1 MAQSGTSSF
10 GRSRRMKAGSKVW
23 IFPDGDIP
31 PRDPYDPSLKNE
43 GTHGHESLV
52 ILNTGEESAKISLS
66 VFFTDQEP
74 WHIKLPELGARRVVC
89 HRTNEPIGEE
99 KRQIPPVQYA
109 LMVES
114 SQPVVAQLG
123 RMDVRQSNLAYYTVM
138 GHPA

>member
-1 MAQSGTSSF
+1 
-10 GRSRRMKAGSKVW
+10 MKTGSKVW

-31 PRDPYDPSLKNE
+31 PRDPYDLSLKNE

-52 ILNTGEESAKISLS
+52 ILNTGDEPARLRLS

-74 WHIKLPELGARRVVC
+74 WQIELPELGARRVVC
-89 HRTNEPIGEE
+89 HRTNEPLGAEN
-99 KRQIPPVQYA
+99 RQIPQVQYS
-109 LMVES
+109 LVLES

-123 RMDVRQSNLAYYTVM
+123 RMDIRQPNLAYYTVM

>member
-1 MAQSGTSSF
+1 VKT
-10 GRSRRMKAGSKVW
+10 GSKIW

-31 PRDPYDPSLKNE
+31 PRDPYDLSLKNE

-52 ILNTGEESAKISLS
+52 ILNTGDEPARLRLS

-74 WHIKLPELGARRVVC
+74 WQIELPELGARRVVC
-89 HRTNEPIGEE
+89 HRTNEPLGAEN
-99 KRQIPPVQYA
+99 RQIPQVQYS
-109 LMVES
+109 LVLES

-123 RMDVRQSNLAYYTVM
+123 RMDIRQPNLAYYTVM

>member
-1 MAQSGTSSF
+1 
-10 GRSRRMKAGSKVW
+10 MKTGSKIW

-31 PRDPYDPSLKNE
+31 PRDPYDLSLKNE

-52 ILNTGEESAKISLS
+52 ILNTGDEPARLRLS

-74 WHIKLPELGARRVVC
+74 WQIELPELGARRVVC
-89 HRTNEPIGEE
+89 HRTNEPLGAEN
-99 KRQIPPVQYA
+99 RQIPQVQYS
-109 LMVES
+109 LVLES

-123 RMDVRQSNLAYYTVM
+123 RMDIRQPNLAYYTVM

>member
-1 MAQSGTSSF
+1 
-10 GRSRRMKAGSKVW
+10 MKTGSKVW

-31 PRDPYDPSLKNE
+31 PRDPYDLSLKNE

-52 ILNTGEESAKISLS
+52 ILNTGDEPARLRLS

-74 WHIKLPELGARRVVC
+74 WQIELPELGARRVVC
-89 HRTNEPIGEE
+89 HRTNEPLGAE
-99 KRQIPPVQYA
+99 KRQIPQVQYS
-109 LMVES
+109 LVVES

-138 GHPA
+138 GHPG

>member
-1 MAQSGTSSF
+1 VKT
-10 GRSRRMKAGSKVW
+10 GSKVG

-31 PRDPYDPSLKNE
+31 PRDPYDLSLKNE

-52 ILNTGEESAKISLS
+52 ILNTGDEPARLRLS

-74 WHIKLPELGARRVVC
+74 WQIELPELGARRVVC
-89 HRTNEPIGEE
+89 HRTNEPLGAEN
-99 KRQIPPVQYA
+99 RQIPQVQYS
-109 LMVES
+109 LVLES

-123 RMDVRQSNLAYYTVM
+123 RMDIRQPNLAYYTVM

>member
-1 MAQSGTSSF
+1 VKT
-10 GRSRRMKAGSKVW
+10 GSKVW

-31 PRDPYDPSLKNE
+31 PRDPYDLSLKNE

-52 ILNTGEESAKISLS
+52 ILNTGDEPARLRLS

-74 WHIKLPELGARRVVC
+74 WQIELPELGARRVVC
-89 HRTNEPIGEE
+89 HRTNEPLGAEN
-99 KRQIPPVQYA
+99 RQIPQVQYS
-109 LMVES
+109 LVLES

-123 RMDVRQSNLAYYTVM
+123 RMDIRQPNLAYYTVM